1 MIKLQALALILATV
15 VAEVRKTYP
24 MIPTRFLKMKGLK
37 SIVFIFNDRCPL
49 CVKCEEPNGINAR
62 IQCFNDLLKAHDLL
76 REYGDTPVSVTLM
89 FNENR
94 GNLQD
99 TYYL

>member
-1 MIKLQALALILATV
+1 MIKLQALLLALSAVIS
-15 VAEVRKTYP
+15 EVNKTLP
-24 MIPTRFLKMKGLK
+24 MIPSRFLKMKGLK
-37 SIVFIFNDRCPL
+37 SVVFIFNDRCPL

-76 REYGDTPVSVTLM
+76 REYGDSPVSVTLM